1 MIGAEM
7 MLLPAVLLI
16 AALVLLVVVPRSV
29 RAVVAFAEERV
40 KLPVA
45 KVMAPVVA
53 FAVRLGFAVPRVP
66 LNVARSVA
74 AVPGATVP
82 FQFAPVL
89 HMVLLFD
96 VQVAFWAWA
105 EAKPPTRAAVRTHRM
120 PGANRSDW

>member
-7 MLLPAVLLI
+7 MLFPAVLTI
-16 AALVLLVVVPRSV
+16 AALVVVPLPRSV

-66 LNVARSVA
+66 LNVARLVA

-89 HMVLLFD
+89 HVVLLDD
-96 VQVAFWAWA
+96 VQVAF
-105 EAKPPTRAAVRTHRM
+105 
-120 PGANRSDW
+120 